1 MSKNEMDKAIEE
13 MGAEQRLQT
22 EPAAERPA
30 DGTVKAKPASPKAV
44 KMVKCVINSSEGTEG
59 ANDVFVSLNG
69 VAYQIR
75 RDVEVALPE
84 PVLQVLKEAV
94 IHGYVTDQN
103 GAPVKNK
110 LIPRYAI
117 TITG

>member
-13 MGAEQRLQT
+13 MGAEQSLQT
-22 EPAAERPA
+22 EPAAER
-30 DGTVKAKPASPKAV
+30 GTVKAKPASPKAV

>member
-1 MSKNEMDKAIEE
+1 M
-13 MGAEQRLQT
+13 
-22 EPAAERPA
+22 
-30 DGTVKAKPASPKAV
+30 
-44 KMVKCVINSSEGTEG
+44 
-59 ANDVFVSLNG
+59 
-69 VAYQIR
+69 AYQIR

>member
-13 MGAEQRLQT
+13 MGEQESKPT
-22 EPAAERPA
+22 AERPA
-30 DGTVKAKPASPKAV
+30 APAPKTGPVPQKAV
-44 KMVKCVINSSEGTEG
+44 KMVKCVINSSEGSEG
-59 ANDVFVSLNG
+59 ASDVFVALNG
-69 VAYQIR
+69 KAYQIR
-75 RDVEVALPE
+75 RDVEVTLPE
-84 PVLQVLKEAV
+84 PVFQVLKEAV

>member
-13 MGAEQRLQT
+13 MGAEQPLQT

-75 RDVEVALPE
+75 RDVEV
-84 PVLQVLKEAV
+84 LQIARTCIAIVDV
-94 IHGYVTDQN
+94 ISVFPDIN
-103 GAPVKNK
+103 GQQRSRIGGQRSTRV
-110 LIPRYAI
+110 R
-117 TITG
+117 G

>member
-13 MGAEQRLQT
+13 MGAEQPLQT

-59 ANDVFVSLNG
+59 A
-69 VAYQIR
+69 QRRIR
-75 RDVEVALPE
+75 IPERGGLPD
-84 PVLQVLKEAV
+84 PA
-94 IHGYVTDQN
+94 
-103 GAPVKNK
+103 
-110 LIPRYAI
+110 
-117 TITG
+117 